1 MRALT
6 NVFKQTT
13 EGTPTNLCTGDNR
26 NSVAYHSLRVTACE
40 GEITNLP
47 DGVPASAC
55 NDENLSGAICGD
67 ADTLG
72 SKPFAEICSDAD
84 GNFNYDV
91 LTAAQQN
98 ACRLNGNA
106 DDDNCA
112 TTIKLTC
119 EGGTRGGDATL
130 ADPFDT
136 LCDAGY
142 VSKREELCR
151 PNGGDE
157 NNKGCA
163 KTIADFCVSPDN
175 TDDLFDPLCR
185 DAAGVYEKAR
195 QVHCLSLTLN
205 EDTTNCG
212 AEGTDDTVLG
222 EFCKTGQNATHC
234 PLREVEIAA
243 FVDTD
248 DWENTTGA
256 NGALDSDGT
265 SRLTILESVGA
276 DDTFDTNYVR
286 AGADGLDLSVFDG
299 TDATFTDGVLM
310 LSEAGTTDALGSGVA
325 FARVNYSAFTSASKV
340 KYYAGILADTDL
352 GGPLVAPPMES
363 LDTKGEV
370 DWDMVISIMI
380 DERAVQKLTGTKLFI
395 HFANKTFQSR
405 NGDSPIDFDTG
416 NFGSKDKFFIDGG
429 FTTAGIVYGTTKLG
443 SNRNTGTHSDGTL
456 TGLIGSKGLVA
467 AFVSD
472 GAGNTNEYVGG
483 FVADNDDVTIDCSVG
498 SNAFNPE
505 LCLVAS
511 RAALCSWSRRSF
523 R

>member
-1 MRALT
+1 MFDPLCTEGDTYNGDRTTYCTMGDTIFDPKCNNFDTDGAVTAAREKECFRIGSSTYPNQTCDTIISGACMT

-13 EGTPTNLCTGDNR
+13 QMTEGQTTDLCMGMNQGGET
-26 NSVAYHSLRVTACE
+26 YHSLRVTACE

-47 DGVPASAC
+47 VGVTASAC

-72 SKPFAEICSDAD
+72 SKPFAPICSDAD

-195 QVHCLSLTLN
+195 QNHCLSLTLN

-234 PLREVEIAA
+234 PLREEAIAA
-243 FVDTD
+243 FVDTP
-248 DWENTTGA
+248 DWENTTGES
-256 NGALDSDGT
+256 GARNSDNSG
-265 SRLTILESVGA
+265 RLTILESVGA

-310 LSEAGTTDALGSGVA
+310 LSEGRNNRCLGQW
-325 FARVNYSAFTSASKV
+325 R
-340 KYYAGILADTDL
+340 
-352 GGPLVAPPMES
+352 
-363 LDTKGEV
+363 
-370 DWDMVISIMI
+370 
-380 DERAVQKLTGTKLFI
+380 
-395 HFANKTFQSR
+395 
-405 NGDSPIDFDTG
+405 
-416 NFGSKDKFFIDGG
+416 
-429 FTTAGIVYGTTKLG
+429 
-443 SNRNTGTHSDGTL
+443 
-456 TGLIGSKGLVA
+456 
-467 AFVSD
+467 
-472 GAGNTNEYVGG
+472 
-483 FVADNDDVTIDCSVG
+483 C
-498 SNAFNPE
+498 
-505 LCLVAS
+505 
-511 RAALCSWSRRSF
+511 LCSC
-523 R
+523 